1 MSVFSNG
8 LDIKNFQ
15 DSDIE
20 KDIKS
25 ISVLCDMRKFAVEKI
40 WLFKFILF
48 LEQI

>member
-25 ISVLCDMRKFAVEKI
+25 ISVLCDVKI
-40 WLFKFILF
+40 WGREDLAVKFILF